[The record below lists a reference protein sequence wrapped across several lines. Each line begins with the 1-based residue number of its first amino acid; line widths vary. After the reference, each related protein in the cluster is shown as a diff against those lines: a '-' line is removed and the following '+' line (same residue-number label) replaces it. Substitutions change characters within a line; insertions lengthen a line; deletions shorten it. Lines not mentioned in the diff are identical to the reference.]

1 MTDARYVTWGR
12 WDAEHRALLARVG
25 VLEAFA
31 TALRNAEGIHTEL
44 EARLTELEHAGK
56 DKAEHGRER
65 RDRLWL
71 LVLGVATGV
80 VAPLVVTAVIALL
93 HLRASH

>member
-25 VLEAFA
+25 ALEAFA
-31 TALRNAEGIHTEL
+31 AALRNAESVHAEL
-44 EARLTELEHAGK
+44 ENRLDELEHTGK

-65 RDRLWL
+65 RNRLWL
-71 LVLGVATGV
+71 LVLAVMTGV
-80 VAPLVVTAVIALL
+80 VAPLVVTALLTWL
-93 HLRASH
+93 HLRGS

>member
-1 MTDARYVTWGR
+1 MTDARYVTFGR

-25 VLEAFA
+25 ALEAFA

-56 DKAEHGRER
+56 DKAEHERGR
-65 RDRLWL
+65 RDRAWL
-71 LVLGVATGV
+71 VALGLMTGV
-80 VAPLVVTAVIALL
+80 VFPLLVTALLTWL
-93 HLRASH
+93 HLRSS

>member
-1 MTDARYVTWGR
+1 MTDERGVSWGR
-12 WDAEHRALLARVG
+12 WDAEHRALAARVG
-25 VLEAFA
+25 ALEAFA

-80 VAPLVVTAVIALL
+80 VAPLVVTAVLTWL
-93 HLRASH
+93 HLRSTH